1 MSTESSEVT
10 EDNHVAVFQS
20 FLEKHHR
27 ADIASVLLSDDPS
40 APFSVV
46 VNALELFDSNI
57 EVSQKLLAEPNK
69 MLPLFD
75 SALSQAA
82 VTIMQENTTQTSMSF
97 KSNLHV
103 RLSNLPVCP
112 ELRRDKI
119 PKSSDIGCFL
129 AVSGTI
135 IRVSTVKLLEY
146 EKEYICCRCK
156 QVFAIQADFEQHY
169 SIPKPSKCPSSK
181 ECKSNKF
188 TCLSESASEPKSCRD
203 YQEIKIQEQ
212 VQKLAVGTI
221 PRSMWVILEED
232 LVDSCKAGDD
242 VTICGVVMRRWKP
255 VYADSRCDLELVLK
269 ANHVSVNN
277 GQRAG
282 VVVTEELKREFA
294 EFWEKHKDSPLQARN
309 HILAS
314 FCPQVYGLYVVKLAV
329 ALVIIG
335 GVQRIDP
342 SGTRVRGESHLLLV
356 GDPGTGKSQ
365 FLKYAAKIMPRSV
378 LTTGIGSTSAGLT
391 VAAVR
396 DSGEWQLEAG
406 ALVLADGGLCC
417 IDEFNSIQEH
427 DRTCIHEAMEQQT
440 ISVAKAGMVCK
451 LNTRTT
457 ILAATNPKGPY
468 DPSECLSVNIAVA
481 SPLLSRFDL
490 LLVLHDAKNEE
501 WDRIVSSFILEG
513 RGPRTTTGSSSDSLW
528 SMDKMQAYF
537 CYIKTLKPQLTP
549 ESNRI
554 LSRYYHCQRQ
564 ADLRNAAR
572 TTIRLLESLIRLAQ
586 AHARLMFREFVT
598 AQDAIVAVTCVE
610 CSMQNSALLGN
621 MNALHTRFPDDPYE
635 EYSRQATLVL
645 KRLNLEDMISV
656 INVAAVV
663 ENGRCVHDS
672 ENNLQDRTNSC
683 SSNESL
689 SDDKADHE
697 DRNNS
702 SVNVENNRVVPLDK
716 NVSVCDEPDDFN
728 SPSQLTGVCPI
739 QSSFG
744 FGTEDHLRKDAN
756 CVESDPRIDL
766 GDETTIGRG
775 ETDNKTNGDYFGR
788 LSSFQASLR
797 TIASNK
803 GSSLE
808 NGVGRALVPSSLE
821 KSKKIIGM
829 FSKKHHGASDNNN
842 HDDRQRAPIHNLSK
856 QIFVTEE
863 LDDEEL
869 EVEWPSNFVSASNV
883 DHSILSLRGRER
895 TV

>member
-1 MSTESSEVT
+1 MSAESSEVT

-82 VTIMQENTTQTSMSF
+82 VTIMQENTTQVSMSF

-598 AQDAIVAVTCVE
+598 VQDAIVAVTCVE

-621 MNALHTRFPDDPYE
+621 MNALHTRFPDDPHE

-689 SDDKADHE
+689 SDDKAADE

-702 SVNVENNRVVPLDK
+702 SVNVENNRVVSLDK
-716 NVSVCDEPDDFN
+716 NVSVCDESDDFN

-744 FGTEDHLRKDAN
+744 FGTEDHLRNDAN

-788 LSSFQASLR
+788 LSTFQASLR

-803 GSSLE
+803 GSSLD

-821 KSKKIIGM
+821 KSKKMIGM

-842 HDDRQRAPIHNLSK
+842 DRQRAPIDNLSK

>member
-1 MSTESSEVT
+1 MSTESSGVT

-27 ADIASVLLSDDPS
+27 ADIANVLLSDDPS

-82 VTIMQENTTQTSMSF
+82 VTIMQENTTQVSMSF

-169 SIPKPSKCPSSK
+169 SIPKPSKCPSSN

-342 SGTRVRGESHLLLV
+342 SGTR
-356 GDPGTGKSQ
+356 TGKSQ

-457 ILAATNPKGPY
+457 ILAASNPKGPY

-598 AQDAIVAVTCVE
+598 VQDAIVAVTCVE

-621 MNALHTRFPDDPYE
+621 MNALHTRFPDDPHE

-672 ENNLQDRTNSC
+672 ENNLEDRANSC

-689 SDDKADHE
+689 SDDKAADE

-702 SVNVENNRVVPLDK
+702 SINVENNRVVSLDK
-716 NVSVCDEPDDFN
+716 NVSVCDESDDFN

-744 FGTEDHLRKDAN
+744 FGTEDHLRNDAN
-756 CVESDPRIDL
+756 CIESDPRVDL
-766 GDETTIGRG
+766 ADETTIGRG

-797 TIASNK
+797 TIATNK

-821 KSKKIIGM
+821 KSKKMIGM
-829 FSKKHHGASDNNN
+829 FSKKHHGAPDDNN
-842 HDDRQRAPIHNLSK
+842 DRQRAPIDNLSK

-895 TV
+895 IV

>member
-82 VTIMQENTTQTSMSF
+82 VTIMQENTTQVSMSF

-294 EFWEKHKDSPLQARN
+294 EFWETHKDSPLQARN

-598 AQDAIVAVTCVE
+598 VQDAIVAVTCVE

-621 MNALHTRFPDDPYE
+621 MNALHTRFPDDPHE

-689 SDDKADHE
+689 SDDKAADE

-702 SVNVENNRVVPLDK
+702 SVNVENNRVVSLDK
-716 NVSVCDEPDDFN
+716 NVSVCDESDDFN

-744 FGTEDHLRKDAN
+744 FGTEDHLRNDAN

-788 LSSFQASLR
+788 LSTFQASLR

-803 GSSLE
+803 GSSLD

-821 KSKKIIGM
+821 KSKKMIGM

-842 HDDRQRAPIHNLSK
+842 DRQRAPIDNLSK